1 MKKKIYR
8 KNFLYESIQ
17 TSNENVSRELENYKA
32 EAEKRIQLLQ
42 SEITGYENE
51 ITVLKARNEN
61 MDGELENY
69 KAEAEKQIQLLQ
81 SELINF
87 EK

>member
-1 MKKKIYR
+1 MDG
-8 KNFLYESIQ
+8 
-17 TSNENVSRELENYKA
+17 ELENYRA

-69 KAEAEKQIQLLQ
+69 RAEAEKRIQLLQ
-81 SELINF
+81 SEITGY